1 MRESIKYLH
10 KRVDIKMTDRDIQ
23 RECWEQ
29 VRTASNAI
37 EGLVARRA
45 KEDITEVQLVIEVL
59 RQNGK
64 IQGALKLMQKEGL

>member
-1 MRESIKYLH
+1 MEK
-10 KRVDIKMTDRDIQ
+10 TDLQ

-59 RQNGK
+59 RNNGK
-64 IQGALKLMQKEGL
+64 IQSTLRLMQKEGL